1 MCSLRDLSND
11 SQLLQTILTNGRA
24 AASLKNRHGRNL
36 ENQPQATRIQRLS
49 PQLPRIS
56 SRDPTRDGTKSTSS
70 SSKISPLA
78 LPVCAPSSLHDVNP
92 SIQEGA
98 NSQPLETLNADQS
111 QPPRDLWPA
120 AWLTTPS
127 QICMR
132 AASFQAPG

>member
-1 MCSLRDLSND
+1 MHSLQRLSND
-11 SQLLQTILTNGRA
+11 SQLSQLILTNARA
-24 AASLKNRHGRNL
+24 AASLQRRHCRNL
-36 ENQPQATRIQRLS
+36 ENQPQATRIQHLS
-49 PQLPRIS
+49 PQLPEIS
-56 SRDPTRDGTKSTSS
+56 WRDPTRDGTKSTSS
-70 SSKISPLA
+70 SSKIWPLA

-127 QICMR
+127 QICMP

>member
-1 MCSLRDLSND
+1 MHSLRRLSND

-24 AASLKNRHGRNL
+24 AASLKNRHGRKL

-49 PQLPRIS
+49 PQLPKIS

-98 NSQPLETLNADQS
+98 NSQP
-111 QPPRDLWPA
+111 PRDLWPA
-120 AWLTTPS
+120 AWLTTQS
-127 QICMR
+127 QICMP